1 MKKDVF
7 LLFLTFLCI
16 GQLRASQEKWN
27 VETARHEKEM
37 EVVKQYYLKNIDD
50 PEMILLFSF
59 YQGKEWLRRTADLLG
74 SGFMLNLSKSRWQ
87 WRK

>member
-16 GQLRASQEKWN
+16 GQLSASQEKWDA
-27 VETARHEKEM
+27 EIARHEREM
-37 EVVKQYYLKNIDD
+37 KVVKQYCLKNIDD

-59 YQGKEWLRRTADLLG
+59 YQGKKWLRRYETIPNG
-74 SGFMLNLSKSRWQ
+74 LSKRFIDSKRY
-87 WRK
+87 RAH